1 MESLEVF
8 ALRIFQFDLRKLPE
22 RSLIMIKTIY
32 FPKIYRLNTG
42 LRYLAIASVI
52 TMLWSC
58 ASSEPPPTREINSA
72 EQAIE
77 DAEQARVSEHA
88 LSELQEAR
96 VKLRAARD
104 AVTAEQY
111 ENAKRL
117 AMQSSIY
124 AELAVA
130 KSELQKAQEIN
141 DEMEKNIKIL
151 REEMNR
157 NSGEQK

>member
-1 MESLEVF
+1 
-8 ALRIFQFDLRKLPE
+8 
-22 RSLIMIKTIY
+22 MIKTISLSR
-32 FPKIYRLNTG
+32 IYRWNSVLCH
-42 LRYLAIASVI
+42 LAMALVIA
-52 TMLWSC
+52 MLFSC
-58 ASSEPPPTREINSA
+58 ASKEPPPTREINSA

-77 DAEQARVSEHA
+77 DAEQARVSEYA

-104 AVTAEQY
+104 AVTAEKY
-111 ENAKRL
+111 ETAKRL

>member
-1 MESLEVF
+1 
-8 ALRIFQFDLRKLPE
+8 
-22 RSLIMIKTIY
+22 MIKTISL
-32 FPKIYRLNTG
+32 PRIDQWNSV
-42 LRYLAIASVI
+42 LRYLAMVSVLSVLI
-52 TMLWSC
+52 SC
-58 ASSEPPPTREINSA
+58 ASTEPPPTKEINSA

-104 AVTAEQY
+104 AVAAEKY
-111 ENAKRL
+111 ETAKRL
-117 AMQSSIY
+117 ALQSSIY

-157 NSGEQK
+157 NSGGLK

>member
-1 MESLEVF
+1 
-8 ALRIFQFDLRKLPE
+8 
-22 RSLIMIKTIY
+22 MIKTISL
-32 FPKIYRLNTG
+32 PRIYRWNSVL
-42 LRYLAIASVI
+42 LHLVMASVI
-52 TMLWSC
+52 AMLLSC
-58 ASSEPPPTREINSA
+58 ASPEPPPTREINNA

-104 AVTAEQY
+104 AVTTEKY
-111 ENAKRL
+111 ETAKRL
-117 AMQSSIY
+117 AMQASIY

-141 DEMEKNIKIL
+141 DEMEKNIEIL

>member
-1 MESLEVF
+1 
-8 ALRIFQFDLRKLPE
+8 
-22 RSLIMIKTIY
+22 MIKTISL
-32 FPKIYRLNTG
+32 PRIYQWNSVWRHLVMA
-42 LRYLAIASVI
+42 LVI
-52 TMLWSC
+52 TMLFSC
-58 ASSEPPPTREINSA
+58 ASTEPPPTREINSA
-72 EQAIE
+72 EKAIE
-77 DAEQARVSEHA
+77 DAEQAQVSEHA

-104 AVTAEQY
+104 AVTAEKY
-111 ENAKRL
+111 ETAKRL

-141 DEMEKNIKIL
+141 DEMEKNIEIL